1 LESENCLG
9 VTPLLEAS
17 RCGFTEI
24 VEFLLLKGANIQHTS
39 LYGSALTRAAAYGF
53 LSTVKLLHSKGADL
67 EGAGTKYK
75 MTAIL
80 RATVNGHTEVVKYL
94 ADNGA
99 NIDACDYNG
108 DSQTISLFLLET
120 NFDKQSILP
129 LTLPCCSSKA
139 ILQLYVQRRQ

>member
-1 LESENCLG
+1 LESKNCLG

-24 VEFLLLKGANIQHTS
+24 VEFLILKGANIQHTS

-108 DSQTISLFLLET
+108 DSQKFPLFLLEI
-120 NFDKQSILP
+120 NFDKQSIRPFMLP
-129 LTLPCCSSKA
+129 SSSSKA
-139 ILQLYVQRRQ
+139 ILRLYVRQRR